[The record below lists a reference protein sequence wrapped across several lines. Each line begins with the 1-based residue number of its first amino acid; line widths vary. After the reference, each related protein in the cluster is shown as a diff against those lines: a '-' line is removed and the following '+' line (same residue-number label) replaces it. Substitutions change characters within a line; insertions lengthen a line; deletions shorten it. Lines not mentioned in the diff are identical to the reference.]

1 MPETDQ
7 ADLFALSD
15 FATPWSIHVLA
26 TLRVADQI
34 AAGID
39 TIEELATVCGADEDM
54 LRRILEH
61 VVAKGVFLQPEP
73 GRFAL
78 NEPAQML
85 QDGPMRL
92 GLDLDGIGGRFALAW
107 SGLLQQVRTGKP
119 AYADIFGLPF
129 WEDLN
134 AHPDLGAGFDAL
146 MGIAGHGAPDP
157 EVLADGDWSH
167 VRTVV
172 DVGGGTG
179 ALLAAILQ
187 ARPHLH
193 GILVDFPRTVA
204 DSNETFEAAAVIDR
218 VTTAGQSF
226 FDPLPAGHDLY
237 LLNRVLHDWPDA
249 EALELLRNCAEAVSP
264 SGRVVVVGSVS
275 PESSA
280 GGLAPDTVLV
290 GGKNR
295 GLPEFTDLARQAGLV
310 VSATGQQPTG
320 RFIVECRSERSAHA
334 QD

>member
-1 MPETDQ
+1 MPDADQ
-7 ADLFALSD
+7 VDIFALSD

-26 TLRVADQI
+26 TLRVADHI
-34 AAGID
+34 EAGVDSID
-39 TIEELATVCGADEDM
+39 ALARACDCDMDM
-54 LRRILEH
+54 LQRVLDH
-61 VVAKGVFLQPEP
+61 VVARGVFLQPEP

-85 QDGPMRL
+85 KDGPLRL
-92 GLDLDGIGGRFALAW
+92 ALDLDGIGGRFALAW
-107 SGLLQQVRTGKP
+107 SGLLSQVRSGKP

-134 AHPDLGAGFDAL
+134 AHPQLGAAFDAL
-146 MGIAGHGAPDP
+146 MGVAGHGAPDP
-157 EVLADGDWSH
+157 EVLVDGDWDA

-187 ARPHLH
+187 AHPHLH

-204 DSNETFEAAAVIDR
+204 DSNETFEAAGVADR
-218 VTTAGQSF
+218 VTLAGQSF
-226 FDPLPAGHDLY
+226 FDPLPEDADLY
-237 LLNRVLHDWPDA
+237 VINRVLHDWPDA
-249 EALELLRNCAEAVSP
+249 EALALLRNCAVAVAP

-275 PESSA
+275 PEPTS

-295 GLPEFTDLARQAGLV
+295 GLAEFTNLAGRAGLSA
-310 VSATGQQPTG
+310 SATGLQPTG
-320 RFIVECRSERSAHA
+320 RFIVECRKA
-334 QD
+334 

>member
-1 MPETDQ
+1 MPESDG

-15 FATPWSIHVLA
+15 FATPWGIHVLA
-26 TLRVADQI
+26 TLRVADHI

-39 TIEELATVCGADEDM
+39 TIDELALVCEADADM
-54 LRRILEH
+54 LQRVLEH
-61 VVAKGVFLQPEP
+61 VVAKGVFEQLEP

-85 QDGPMRL
+85 RDGPMRL

-107 SGLLQQVRTGKP
+107 SGLLTQVRTGKP

-134 AHPDLGAGFDAL
+134 AHPDLGTGFDAL
-146 MGIAGHGAPDP
+146 MGVAGHGAPDP
-157 EVLADGDWSH
+157 EVLVNGDWED
-167 VRTVV
+167 VQTVV

-187 ARPHLH
+187 THPHVH
-193 GILVDFPRTVA
+193 GILIDFQRAVA
-204 DSNETFEAAAVIDR
+204 NAKQTFDDAGVADR
-218 VTTAGQSF
+218 VTVAGQSF
-226 FDPLPAGHDLY
+226 FNPLPTGHDVY
-237 LLNRVLHDWPDA
+237 LLNRVLHDWPDE
-249 EALELLRNCAEAVSP
+249 EALALLKRCAEAIGATGTT
-264 SGRVVVVGSVS
+264 GRIVVVGSVS
-275 PESSA
+275 PESSS

-295 GLPEFTDLARQAGLV
+295 GLPQFTELARQAGLN
-310 VSATGQQPTG
+310 VSATGRQPTG
-320 RFIVECRSERSAHA
+320 RFIVECRRA
-334 QD
+334 